1 MNMKMDLR
9 FLFNFSHMDFLLWRN
24 SNRHP
29 FPSVLVTYSALSA
42 AMVALQWHFGR
53 VAAPNMVRYGLEAW
67 CSLCGACAVWCV
79 SRSIDLPALGRRGM
93 SSNGGKA
100 RPARQVSLSAPPCAL
115 PLPATAIRL
124 LMQVHC

>member
-1 MNMKMDLR
+1 
-9 FLFNFSHMDFLLWRN
+9 MDFLLWRN

-42 AMVALQWHFGR
+42 AMVALQWHGGR
-53 VAAPNMVRYGLEAW
+53 VAAPNTLRHGVEAW
-67 CSLCGACAVWCV
+67 CSLRGPRAVQWV
-79 SRSIDLPALGRRGM
+79 SRSIDLPALARRGL
-93 SSNGGKA
+93 SPNGGKA

-124 LMQVHC
+124 LMQAFC